1 MSTVTP
7 QRRSSVRF
15 GRTDAP
21 PTNVVLGVW
30 YSPEQ
35 RIIDAVWDGT
45 IWRARDGEPL
55 AGEIIYWYPTQ

>member
-1 MSTVTP
+1 
-7 QRRSSVRF
+7 VRF